1 MFLLLCGHHY
11 TQQPG
16 QGGNPVKY
24 LLIAAAAISLSLSL
38 SACGPTETASAAAN
52 AAPPAPQVSVAKVLT
67 KEITEYDEFT
77 GRFEAVER
85 VEIRP
90 RVSGYIS
97 SVNFVQGHEVKK
109 GDVLFVIDP
118 RPYQADYKKA
128 KADLARAR
136 TQLTLAKSERERAV
150 KLLEVHAISREE
162 FDSRASGT
170 EQAEANVA
178 AAEAAVDMAALNLTF
193 TEVRSPIS
201 GLVSR
206 AAITT
211 GNLVASGQT
220 LLTTVVSMSPIYVE
234 FEGDE
239 QAYLKYNEMARKGER
254 ESSRTAANAVY
265 VGLADEN
272 GYPHEGKMVFLD
284 NELHPE
290 TGTIRARAELDN
302 SDRRYTPGMFARIK
316 LAGTGKYSALL
327 INDSAVG
334 TDQSV
339 KFVLVVNAKNQ
350 AEYRQVKLGPL
361 VDGLRVVR
369 EGLKPGETIVVN
381 GLQRVQPGS
390 PINPQLV
397 AMGERSSQNLVAR
410 K

>member
-1 MFLLLCGHHY
+1 M
-11 TQQPG
+11 
-16 QGGNPVKY
+16 KY
-24 LLIAAAAISLSLSL
+24 PLFAAAVVSIAMGL
-38 SACGPTETASAAAN
+38 SACAPNQAATPE
-52 AAPPAPQVSVAKVLT
+52 AAPPAPQVSVAKVVT
-67 KEITEYDEFT
+67 REITEYDEFT

-85 VEIRP
+85 VEVRP

-97 SVNFVQGHEVKK
+97 SVNFEQGHEVKK
-109 GDVLFVIDP
+109 DDVLFVIDP
-118 RPYQADYKKA
+118 RPYQAEYKKA

-136 TQLTLAKSERERAV
+136 TQLTLAKSERERAGA
-150 KLLEVHAISREE
+150 LLEVHAISREE
-162 FDSRASGT
+162 FDVRAAGT

-178 AAEAAVDMAALNLTF
+178 AAEAALEMAALNLTF
-193 TEVRSPIS
+193 TQVRSPIS

-211 GNLVASGQT
+211 GNLVTSGQT
-220 LLTTVVSMSPIYVE
+220 LLTTVVSVSPIYVE

-239 QAYLKYNEMARKGER
+239 QAYLKYNELARTGQR
-254 ESSRTAANAVY
+254 ASSRSSQNAVY
-265 VGLADEN
+265 VGLADES

-302 SDRRYTPGMFARIK
+302 SDHRFTAGMFARIK
-316 LAGTGKYSALL
+316 LAGSGKYNALL
-327 INDSAVG
+327 INDSAIG

-339 KFVLVVNAKNQ
+339 KYVLVVGPKNQ
-350 AEYRQVKLGPL
+350 AEYRPVKLGPL

-390 PINPQLV
+390 PVNPQLV
-397 AMGERSSQNLVAR
+397 AMGERASLNLVAR
-410 K
+410 Q